1 MISTR
6 ASSEAYASQQIL
18 SIFEEMRRAIYGRL
32 IEDFRVEGQW
42 TQVQAP

>member
-1 MISTR
+1 MHSR
-6 ASSEAYASQQIL
+6 QNL

-42 TQVQAP
+42 TQVQVP